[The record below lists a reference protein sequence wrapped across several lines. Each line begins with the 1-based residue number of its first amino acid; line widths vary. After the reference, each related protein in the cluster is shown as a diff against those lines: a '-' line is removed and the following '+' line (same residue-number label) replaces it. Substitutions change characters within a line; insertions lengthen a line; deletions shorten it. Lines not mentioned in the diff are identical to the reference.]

1 VVVGWGEYRS
11 FGVGTCNGFSA
22 TTKRVGSVFQTAI
35 RLPISG
41 GIPKTTHYLYTALM
55 DGTFPWTAAFTGQGN
70 LPRSGDMLGNN
81 RVLDTDLVAGTFTFR

>member
-22 TTKRVGSVFQTAI
+22 TTERVGSVFQTAI

-70 LPRSGDMLGNN
+70 LPRSGDMFGNN
-81 RVLDTDLVAGTFTFR
+81 RVLDTDLVARTFRFR